1 MYTIK
6 CTIEGQTSRKVRG
19 REGGREGKG
28 RRKAVDKHAK
38 KGRKMLSL
46 GYPYFCT

>member
-1 MYTIK
+1 MYNRGTNFK
-6 CTIEGQTSRKVRG
+6 EGTRKR
-19 REGGREGKG
+19 GREGKG